1 MSVQLASQDFTTP
14 DKGGPTKMSAPSA
27 MDTPAYVATTN
38 SDMSNSYPVNSVTPT
53 EASIAGKKTTPH
65 QTFQHFPTAVGSA
78 TNTGSGKHV
87 RFGAEGSAD
96 NKAGGDSSNIPTI
109 TEAAATTVA
118 SARGAVSR
126 RGGRFVSPGRP
137 MIAANAAATFRTPT
151 ATTSKTGSDTVP
163 ALSSAG
169 SVGLVSMPSECEKD
183 SKDSSPAHSDMKVK
197 LEQFDGA
204 KRDGEQGSEKRP
216 TSISCGPSSLTAT
229 SPLAKASPQ
238 KLAPSFDDDS
248 KTFVRSPVPSTCTES
263 VSTVLAG
270 SYSTLLACGDRLKC
284 SPLPVVTFSL
294 LRCSSKRLLQGHQAN
309 SIVFHL
315 SMTPRLGHP

>member
-1 MSVQLASQDFTTP
+1 
-14 DKGGPTKMSAPSA
+14 
-27 MDTPAYVATTN
+27 
-38 SDMSNSYPVNSVTPT
+38 
-53 EASIAGKKTTPH
+53 
-65 QTFQHFPTAVGSA
+65 
-78 TNTGSGKHV
+78 
-87 RFGAEGSAD
+87 
-96 NKAGGDSSNIPTI
+96 
-109 TEAAATTVA
+109 
-118 SARGAVSR
+118 
-126 RGGRFVSPGRP
+126 

-284 SPLPVVTFSL
+284 SPLVVVTFSL
-294 LRCSSKRLLQGHQAN
+294 LRCSSKRLPQGHQAN